1 MLNDIDPLAKK
12 NAEQWLCSK
21 AIDQSAKDIIK
32 SMMKNNIE
40 QFNESF
46 YRNLEFGTGGLRGI
60 MGIGTNRM
68 NHYTVAMAT
77 QGFVNYIIKCNPNKQ
92 IKAVISFDNR
102 NNSKQFA
109 QITANVMSANGF
121 KVYLFKEL
129 RPTPVLSY
137 AVRYLGCD
145 AGVMLT
151 ASHNP
156 KEYNGY
162 KAYWNDGGQL
172 VSPNDKLVIDEVVK
186 ITDYAQVK
194 IDGGQENIT
203 ILHDHFD
210 QYYLDEVLKLSLSS
224 DAIKKYSDI
233 KICYTPLHGTGIT
246 MVPKALE
253 MYGFRN
259 INIVKEQAVL
269 DGNFPTCKSPNPEE
283 HSAMELGLKLA
294 KEVDANIL
302 LATDPDADR
311 VGIAVKNQ
319 NEEFILL
326 NGNQTATVLTYYI
339 LLRWKEL
346 GKFKGNEYTIKT
358 IVTSELIKKVSESF
372 GVKNYDVFTGFKFIA
387 EKILELQGKEK
398 YICGGEESY
407 GFSIGDYVRDKDAIS
422 ACCLIAEVCA
432 WAKEQ
437 GKSFF
442 DILLDIYLGYGFFK
456 EDLLSITIKGK
467 SGAEEIQKMM
477 ASFRQNPPKKIIG
490 LDVMMIKDYQKQT
503 TLNTRTLKEE
513 MLDFPKSNVIQ
524 FFLEDG
530 SKISIRPSGTEPKI
544 KFYFGVFNKLNKISE
559 FTDLANK
566 AESKIQAIISE
577 LGLNKIKT
585 IE

>member
-1 MLNDIDPLAKK
+1 MAIIDNLAKQ
-12 NAEQWLCSK
+12 NSEQWLLSE
-21 AIDQSAKDIIK
+21 AIDQQTKDFIIDLI
-32 SMMKNNIE
+32 KNNIE

-68 NHYTVAMAT
+68 NQYTVSMAT

-92 IKAVISFDNR
+92 IKAVISFDSR
-102 NNSKQFA
+102 NKSEEFA
-109 QITANVMSANGF
+109 LITAKVMAANGF
-121 KVYLFKEL
+121 KVFLFNEL

-137 AVRYLGCD
+137 AVRQLKCD
-145 AGVMLT
+145 AGVMIT

-172 VSPNDKLVIDEVVK
+172 VYPHDTLVIEEVVK
-186 ITDYAQVK
+186 IKDFSQVK
-194 IDGGQENIT
+194 SNGNENNIT
-203 ILHDHFD
+203 IVDSSFD
-210 QYYLDEVLKLSLSS
+210 KLYLNEVLKLSLSPKTIEKHS
-224 DAIKKYSDI
+224 NI

-253 MYGFRN
+253 MYGFKN
-259 INIVKEQAVL
+259 ISIVKEQAVL
-269 DGNFPTCKSPNPEE
+269 DGDFPTCKSPNPEE
-283 HSAMELGLKLA
+283 HSAMELGMKLA
-294 KEVDANIL
+294 KEIDADVL

-311 VGIAVKNQ
+311 VGIAVKDNN
-319 NEEFILL
+319 NEFVLI

-339 LLRWKEL
+339 LKILKETDRL
-346 GKFKGNEYTIKT
+346 KGNEYTIKT
-358 IVTSELIKKVSESF
+358 IVTSELIRKVSESF

-387 EKILELQGKEK
+387 EKILELESKEK

-407 GFSIGDYVRDKDAIS
+407 GFSIGDYVRDKDAVS

-442 DILLDIYLGYGFFK
+442 DILLDIYLEYGFFK
-456 EDLLSITIKGK
+456 EELLSITIKGK
-467 SGAEEIQKMM
+467 SGAEQIQKMM
-477 ASFRQNPPKKIIG
+477 ADFRHNPPKTIIG
-490 LDVMMIKDYQKQT
+490 LEVVMIKDYQKQT
-503 TLNTRTLKEE
+503 TLDTITLKEE
-513 MLDFPKSNVIQ
+513 ILGFPKSNVLQ
-524 FFLEDG
+524 FFLKDG

-544 KFYFGVFNKLNKISE
+544 KFYFGVFNQLNSIKE
-559 FTDLANK
+559 YPELEKK
-566 AESKIQAIISE
+566 ADAKIQKIISE
-577 LGLNKIKT
+577 LGLK
-585 IE
+585 

>member
-1 MLNDIDPLAKK
+1 MANIDLSAQK
-12 NAEQWLCSK
+12 NAQQWLDSNS
-21 AIDQSAKDIIK
+21 ISSSTKDIIK
-32 SMMKNNIE
+32 DMMQNNIE

-68 NHYTVAMAT
+68 NQYTVAMAT
-77 QGFVNYIIKCNPNKQ
+77 QGFANYIIESNPNKE

-102 NNSKQFA
+102 NNSKEFA
-109 QITANVMSANGF
+109 QITARVMAANGF
-121 KVYLFKEL
+121 KVFLFKEL

-137 AVRYLGCD
+137 AVRYFGCD

-172 VSPNDKLVIDEVVK
+172 VSPHDTLVIEQVIK
-186 ITDYAQVK
+186 ITDYSQVK
-194 IDGGQENIT
+194 IQDNLDNIT
-203 ILHDHFD
+203 ILEKSFD
-210 QYYLDEVLKLSLSS
+210 DKYLEEVLKLSLNPQ
-224 DAIKKYSDI
+224 IINKHSDI

-253 MYGFRN
+253 MYGFKN
-259 INIVKEQAVL
+259 INIVSEQAII
-269 DGNFPTCKSPNPEE
+269 DGNFPSCKSPNPEE
-283 HSAMELGLKLA
+283 HSAMELGIKLA
-294 KEVDANIL
+294 KEIDADIL

-311 VGIAVKNQ
+311 VGIAVKDQCN
-319 NEEFILL
+319 EFILI

-339 LLRWKEL
+339 LKTLKETSRL
-346 GKFKGNEYTIKT
+346 KGNEYTIKT

-387 EKILELQGKEK
+387 DKILQLEGKEK

-407 GFSIGDYVRDKDAIS
+407 GFSIGDFVRDKDAVS
-422 ACCLIAEVCA
+422 ACCMIAEVCA

-437 GKSFF
+437 GKTFF
-442 DILLDIYLGYGFFK
+442 DILLDIYLEYGFFK
-456 EDLLSITIKGK
+456 EELISITKQGK
-467 SGAEEIQKMM
+467 QGAEEIQNMM
-477 ASFRQNPPKKIIG
+477 LVFRENPPKTLIG
-490 LDVMMIKDYQKQT
+490 LEVVRIKDYQKQ
-503 TLNTRTLKEE
+503 LNIDLKNNTEE
-513 MLDFPKSNVIQ
+513 ALDFPKSNVLQ

-530 SKISIRPSGTEPKI
+530 SKVSVRPSGTEPKI
-544 KFYFGVFNKLNKISE
+544 KFYFGVYNKLHSIEDYPELLKKANEKISR
-559 FTDLANK
+559 
-566 AESKIQAIISE
+566 IISE
-577 LGLNKIKT
+577 LGLK
-585 IE
+585 